1 MEDEILEGF
10 SIGAFFQEQ
19 ESQGWMPDTK
29 QRYAKCLYELRD
41 FLAGKGPPGR
51 ELLNQWQRQ
60 LESRYSRSGVQVC
73 LAAANGYFQWCGRP
87 DLQLY
92 PAQSREG
99 EEGDE
104 IPAVTREEYLKLL
117 RAARTLGRQ
126 RSYLLVKLFATTGL
140 PLQCLEQVT
149 AEVVRQGGRHAGP
162 PGHSG
167 GVPLSGRPAAG
178 AAGVSGGQGDPLRSG
193 LCLPHRQAAEPLQ
206 HFPRHAGALPGRR
219 GARGKG
225 EPQQPAQAVPGDPGA
240 HPRGA
245 GFAAAPGLR
254 PDFRAG
260 TGYHRMAD
268 GREPPGVSPPKAGG
282 SEDI

>member
-1 MEDEILEGF
+1 MDMEDEILEGF

-149 AEVVRQGGRHAGP
+149 AEVVRQGGGTLDRRGTPVEFRCPDGLRRELLAYLAGR
-162 PGHSG
+162 GI
-167 GVPLSGRPAAG
+167 LSGPVFVSRTGRPLNRSSIFRG
-178 AAGVSGGQGDPLRSG
+178 MQELCRAAGVPEEKGNPSSLRK
-193 LCLPHRQAAEPLQ
+193 LYRATQEHI
-206 HFPRHAGALPGRR
+206 
-219 GARGKG
+219 
-225 EPQQPAQAVPGDPGA
+225 
-240 HPRGA
+240 
-245 GFAAAPGLR
+245 
-254 PDFRAG
+254 RAG
-260 TGYHRMAD
+260 LDSLQRQVYD
-268 GREPPGVSPPKAGG
+268 QILEQ
-282 SEDI
+282 EQDIIGWPTDENRLA